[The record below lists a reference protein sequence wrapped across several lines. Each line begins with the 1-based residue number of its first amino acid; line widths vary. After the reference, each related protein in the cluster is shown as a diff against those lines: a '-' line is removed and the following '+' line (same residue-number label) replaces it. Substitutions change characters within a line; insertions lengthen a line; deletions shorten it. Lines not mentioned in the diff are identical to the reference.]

1 MRINPPTKAITKSNS
16 ISGIRAAIGAT
27 ISILI
32 KESKSV
38 NTQLKAEKGINIPSI
53 NLSRHGLEIYF
64 PYSNIAYA
72 KDFYQ
77 ALQAEGFVNISSTI
91 VIRKAGKKTN
101 ALEFKNSKGKTF
113 NEKAK
118 LVKVVINDHIEV
130 GRFVERCC
138 HYANTL
144 GRGAAL
150 YDLYIQAKYPL
161 PEIKAELK
169 EIFQI
174 KFPHYTFP
182 DADYETKL
190 IATFHKLRFKFEYL
204 PFINDFFKNIGK
216 FYFGSLEEYKLKHQ
230 EIVKAKILE
239 KNLHR
244 KEAKEGSGFLA
255 IVDEDAIKVLVKL
268 SIRYP
273 ERNLGFMNPANAR
286 TPGGAVM
293 RVRGTLEEA
302 FCRRSSLWLDF
313 IISTHSRPQNH
324 PFINFLDSFEPVTE
338 ANYKSHLEEVVCIE
352 QSAKK
357 LPEKDRYEIKRR
369 TAHYA
374 ENVLL
379 VKNPDAEVVSDNIA
393 LLGVISVAAIDLR
406 SLVPESDRGEYVT
419 LGRLDSK
426 RFTADTEATIR
437 TALDRAKA
445 KKLEILVLCALGC
458 GAFANPPELV
468 AGCFKKVFSEPAYLD
483 YLKTTLIVFA
493 IWKDSI
499 SLQAFEQVFSL
510 TRQRDLSFLLTERDS
525 KDQDSKQVRI
535 DKESKSEKIYQRR
548 NSYPLFQPKSN
559 EEKKREAPLL
569 THSHSTPC
577 LRITNRNS
585 SPCG

>member
-1 MRINPPTKAITKSNS
+1 MRIHPPTKAITKSSS

-32 KESKSV
+32 QESKSV
-38 NTQLKAEKGINIPSI
+38 NTQPKAEKGINIPSI
-53 NLSRHGLEIYF
+53 NLSRKGLEIYF

-72 KDFYQ
+72 KDFYE
-77 ALQAEGFVNISSTI
+77 ALQTEGFVNISFTI
-91 VIRKAGKKTN
+91 LIKEAGKKTDF
-101 ALEFKNSKGKTF
+101 LEFKNSKGKTF
-113 NEKAK
+113 NNKAK
-118 LVKVVINDHIEV
+118 LVKVVIKDHIEV

-150 YDLYIQAKYPL
+150 YDLYIRAKHPL

-169 EIFQI
+169 DIFQI

-182 DADYETKL
+182 DADYETKF
-190 IATFHKLRFKFEYL
+190 IATFHKFRFKFEDL
-204 PFINDFFKNIGK
+204 PFINDFFKNIRK
-216 FYFGSLEEYKLKHQ
+216 FFLNSLEEYKLKHQ

-244 KEAKEGSGFLA
+244 EEAKEGLGFLA

-273 ERNLGFMNPANAR
+273 ERKLGFMNPGNAI

-293 RVRGTLEEA
+293 RGRGTLEEA
-302 FCRRSSLWLDF
+302 FCRQSSLWLDL
-313 IISTHSRPQNH
+313 IISTHTHPRNH
-324 PFINFLDSFEPVTE
+324 PFINFLHSFEPLTE
-338 ANYKSHLEEVVCIE
+338 ASYKSHIEEVVCIE
-352 QSAKK
+352 QIAKK
-357 LPEKDRYEIKRR
+357 LPEKDRYEIKRGA
-369 TAHYA
+369 AHYA

-379 VKNPDAEVVSDNIA
+379 VKNPDAEVVPDNIA

-406 SLVPESDRGEYVT
+406 RLVPESDSGEYFT

-437 TALDRAKA
+437 SALNKAKA
-445 KKLEILVLCALGC
+445 KRLEILVLCALGC

-483 YLKTTLIVFA
+483 YLKTTLVVFA
-493 IWKDSI
+493 IWQDSR
-499 SLQAFEQVFSL
+499 SLQAFERVFSL

-525 KDQDSKQVRI
+525 KDQDSKKVRI
-535 DKESKSEKIYQRR
+535 DKERKSEKIYRRR
-548 NSYPLFQPKSN
+548 NSYPLFQSTSN
-559 EEKKREAPLL
+559 EEKKGRRLY
-569 THSHSTPC
+569 
-577 LRITNRNS
+577 
-585 SPCG
+585 